1 MMTTPGGV
9 SRPYNENSSCKQL
22 KKEKQL
28 PWKEEEEERKEY
40 MLTLINL
47 TTCWKKIICPVKV
60 CRMTRNGLLIFLS
73 QYRRH
78 HAIICNLVPFPSP
91 SKVPTKVI
99 AHFIF
104 KMFLVSLTVRYITGM
119 KKHSTN
125 ACAVETVSKN
135 VCNQNT
141 KIII

>member
-1 MMTTPGGV
+1 MKRRRRREEGIHVDAHQPD
-9 SRPYNENSSCKQL
+9 NLLE
-22 KKEKQL
+22 EK
-28 PWKEEEEERKEY
+28 
-40 MLTLINL
+40 
-47 TTCWKKIICPVKV
+47 ICPVKV

-119 KKHSTN
+119 KNHSTN